1 MRGSSCSVAHRLGSS
16 CSAVLLCITVEDS
29 FTQQCYAYSRR
40 KAPAVPPS
48 PESQSHLRVHYRFAQ
63 KRRSFTQR
71 TFSLIS
77 PVAARSTRLRA
88 AQYSMDSPACIA
100 DRSAR
105 QRRPHR
111 HVNSRLLLSLVALI
125 DVPVLQATGA
135 ARSAYNAGDL
145 VILRPS
151 ERRPRDFASMSNVT
165 VVVPAIRENVARA
178 LPRLLGSIDGQRLVP
193 AETIVV
199 LSGAGEAACKPALR
213 ALKQHLHRSAP
224 YSHLQPRRSQPGQG
238 SEHRDSIRLGTLG
251 LLHRRRR

>member
-1 MRGSSCSVAHRLGSS
+1 
-16 CSAVLLCITVEDS
+16 
-29 FTQQCYAYSRR
+29 
-40 KAPAVPPS
+40 
-48 PESQSHLRVHYRFAQ
+48 
-63 KRRSFTQR
+63 
-71 TFSLIS
+71 
-77 PVAARSTRLRA
+77 
-88 AQYSMDSPACIA
+88 MDSPACIA

-165 VVVPAIRENVARA
+165 IVVPAIRENVARA

-193 AETIVV
+193 AETILV

-213 ALKQHLHRSAP
+213 ALKQHLHRSALTLICSP
-224 YSHLQPRRSQPGQG
+224 EGVNQAKARNIGVRFASARWVSFIDADDKMWPDRHAALARAAERLPSLQLFLHGWSEAERRPSTSERQLMADTRLTAGAALYDAARASAGQHAWVLAGVMHSQA
-238 SEHRDSIRLGTLG
+238 SVRRDVL
-251 LLHRRRR
+251 